1 MSDLY
6 KFRYYIVGWAE
17 TYGTSDFKVMSSYLD
32 NEDYLIIDTE
42 QSEILSPEGSM
53 AITELVL
60 ESQGEPE

>member
-17 TYGTSDFKVMSSYLD
+17 TYGTSDFKVMSSYLA

-53 AITELVL
+53 AIPEAVPMTE
-60 ESQGEPE
+60 GDTK